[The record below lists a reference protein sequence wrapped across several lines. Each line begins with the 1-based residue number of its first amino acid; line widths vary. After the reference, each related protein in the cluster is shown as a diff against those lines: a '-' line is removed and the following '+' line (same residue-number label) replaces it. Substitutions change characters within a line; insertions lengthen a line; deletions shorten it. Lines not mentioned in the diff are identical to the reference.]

1 MAYKALLGSLRDLI
15 QAVARGVSP
24 GSQRLGSA
32 VILAVRKVDFGVLR
46 VVLRA
51 GVKCLSVFGVGLLV
65 CGNRGL
71 EVVDQA
77 SQAVRGLET
86 GVLA

>member
-1 MAYKALLGSLRDLI
+1 MAYKALLGSLRDSI
-15 QAVARGVSP
+15 QAVAGGVSP

-32 VILAVRKVDFGVLR
+32 VILVVRKVDFGVLR

-51 GVKCLSVFGVGLLV
+51 GVECLSVFRVGLLV
-65 CGNRGL
+65 RGNRGL